1 MASCVSETRMCVY
14 VPGFLS
20 FQNVKSTGRFY
31 IFFKNSQFH
40 FFYELN
46 ENSTRQTGRVIHDL
60 HSPDRLHTRIDE
72 WASAK

>member
-1 MASCVSETRMCVY
+1 MASYVSESRMCVY
-14 VPGFLS
+14 VLGFLS

-31 IFFKNSQFH
+31 IFFKNHS
-40 FFYELN
+40 FYELN

-60 HSPDRLHTRIDE
+60 RSPDRLHTRIDE

>member
-1 MASCVSETRMCVY
+1 MASCVSESRMCVY
-14 VPGFLS
+14 VLGFLS

-31 IFFKNSQFH
+31 IFFKNNHS
-40 FFYELN
+40 FYELN

-60 HSPDRLHTRIDE
+60 RSPDRLHTRIDE